1 MTASLKLATR
11 TAGVLA
17 GALLV
22 IAVSIGSF
30 GAGTPDDA
38 HTHRIAADWG
48 RTLYLS
54 DFQWRLGS
62 ICLWGAAGALIVA
75 GILKAAERK
84 R

>member
-1 MTASLKLATR
+1 MTASLKLATKV
-11 TAGVLA
+11 AGCIA

-22 IAVSIGSF
+22 TAVSIGPF
-30 GAGTPDDA
+30 GAGAPDDA
-38 HTHRIAADWG
+38 HTHRIAANWG

-62 ICLWGAAGALIVA
+62 ICLWGAVGALIVA

-84 R
+84 L